1 MRRLSEIPDENRVGI
16 QFKDF
21 ETFCRLSNNL
31 EDFTVAVKYISQVG
45 RPLSRK
51 EFKRAAKVCLSGK
64 ELSSHLVDIVFVLFG
79 SSEGTWYSL
88 SKHSIHS
95 LFIIS
100 ENKVI
105 YHLIVNINN
114 KYKLQAPI
122 SCRLRSLQ
130 MLWEIV
136 SNEKLDYHQ
145 IENGA

>member
-1 MRRLSEIPDENRVGI
+1 MRRLSALPDENRVGI
-16 QFKDF
+16 QFEDF

-88 SKHSIHS
+88 SKQLVCHTITHYNVPFS
-95 LFIIS
+95 
-100 ENKVI
+100 
-105 YHLIVNINN
+105 IVNVDN
-114 KYKLQAPI
+114 K
-122 SCRLRSLQ
+122 
-130 MLWEIV
+130 
-136 SNEKLDYHQ
+136 
-145 IENGA
+145 